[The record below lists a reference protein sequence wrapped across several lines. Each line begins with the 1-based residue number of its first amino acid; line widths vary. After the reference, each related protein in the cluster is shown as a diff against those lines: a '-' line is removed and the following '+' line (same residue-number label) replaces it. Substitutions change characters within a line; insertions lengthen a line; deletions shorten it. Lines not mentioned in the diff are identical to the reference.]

1 MSKTDYSKVSPRLVE
16 RVNGVIEESKQH
28 RYSVSRVYAAYNEVF
43 GKQER
48 PQTCSSCLRNR
59 VRELVRWQEGYIEYL
74 AAKEVPPVPP
84 VSTEEVSAE
93 VHPDLNNPQFA
104 EPAQGVI
111 RVPMA
116 EGLPIDFIPTDDDGH
131 KGTVKYADGTAVKPG
146 SYKTSRGAWVTV
158 QVGGKARMYEDGV
171 TEKVTPESPDNTEGA
186 GESANKDDGESLL

>member
-1 MSKTDYSKVSPRLVE
+1 MSKTDYSRVSPGLVE

-28 RYSVSRVYAAYNEVF
+28 RYSVSRVYAAYNEAF

-59 VRELVRWQEGYIEYL
+59 VRELVRWQEGYNEYL

-84 VSTEEVSAE
+84 VPTEEVSAE
-93 VHPDLNNPQFA
+93 VHPDPNNPQFA

-146 SYKTSRGAWVTV
+146 SYKTARGAWVTV
-158 QVGGKARMYEDGV
+158 QVGGKARMYEDGA
-171 TEKVTPESPDNTEGA
+171 TEKVAPESPGNTEGA

>member
-171 TEKVTPESPDNTEGA
+171 TEKVTPESPDNTEGE